1 MKRLI
6 LAVLMVAAFAV
17 PSFASVQ
24 NVKVSGDID
33 STYLYREDF
42 DLGTAVPG
50 LPVPS
55 ASISD
60 LTQSVFLTQTR
71 LRVDADL
78 TDNVSTTVAL
88 INERDWNTN
97 TDANASSGIDLNLA
111 YVTLREM
118 LYSPLTVV
126 VGRQAF
132 HFGNSFIFDTAGTN
146 NAALADSGIS
156 GIANDLIK
164 QRAQDSIRAILDYKP
179 LTLQLFYSTVANTV
193 TAAQDN
199 ATNRDDINIFGANAT
214 YDLGDKMNTQ
224 VEGYF
229 FAKRDRTTA
238 TIIGLTAND
247 NAKVDTIYLP
257 GVRVSTNPIE
267 GLILQGEVAVQTGTK
282 VMSAAVNTAAIQRRA
297 MAAQVIASYEIPAL
311 KEYKPVAQYV
321 YTYTSGDRNPADYP
335 ALCTT
340 GNCNVNSRDVWNAW
354 DPFFENQAGGTIY
367 NTLFNLTNS
376 HIHSLSLSAVPIED
390 VTTKV
395 TWTGLWL
402 ANDSTNPPYATL
414 TLVQP
419 DSSAAAT
426 PQVQDGK
433 SALGNEIDWATDY
446 AYSEDVTI
454 GANLGWYFPGDFF
467 KEINEKV
474 ASQAIVHMNVNF

>member
-6 LAVLMVAAFAV
+6 LAALMVAAFAV

-33 STYLYREDF
+33 STYLYRSNF

-88 INERDWNTN
+88 INERAWNTN
-97 TDANASSGIDLNLA
+97 TSASSDIDLNLA

-156 GIANDLIK
+156 GIASDLIK

-179 LTLQLFYSTVANTV
+179 LTLQLFYSTVANTA
-193 TAAQDN
+193 TAQKDSAL
-199 ATNRDDINIFGANAT
+199 NRDDINTFGANAT
-214 YDLGDKMNTQ
+214 YELGDKMNTQ

-238 TIIGLTAND
+238 TIIGLGASG
-247 NAKVDTIYLP
+247 NAKADTIYLP
-257 GVRVSTNPIE
+257 GVRVSTKPIE
-267 GLILQGEVAVQTGTK
+267 GLNVQGELAWQTGTK
-282 VMSAAVNTAAIQRRA
+282 VVSSATNLGAIHRDA
-297 MAAQVIASYEIPAL
+297 MAVQFIANYEIPAL
-311 KEYKPVAQYV
+311 KEYKPMAQYV
-321 YTYTSGDRNPADYP
+321 YTYTSGDHNPA
-335 ALCTT
+335 
-340 GNCNVNSRDVWNAW
+340 NVAGSTQTSREYYRAW
-354 DPFFENQAGGTIY
+354 DPFFENQGGGSIY
-367 NTLFNLTNS
+367 NTIFNLTNS
-376 HIHSLSLSAVPIED
+376 HIHAVSLSATPIED

-402 ANDSTNPPYATL
+402 ANDSTNPPYTTL
-414 TLVQP
+414 ALVQP
-419 DSSAAAT
+419 GSAAVT
-426 PQVQDGK
+426 PQVQNGK
-433 SALGNEIDWATDY
+433 SQLGNEIDWQTDY
-446 AYSEDVTI
+446 AYTEDVTI
-454 GANLGWYFPGDFF
+454 GANLGWYLPGDFF
-467 KEINEKV
+467 KTINEKI
-474 ASQAIVHMNVNF
+474 ASQAIIHMNVNF